1 MDPRPSLTLCL
12 VLACCAPSAGL
23 SDDAG
28 ELPTTDASTTPA
40 DAPAG
45 ALVGVW
51 HRTGTDYATSDDAGA
66 IRATYATVL
75 TLEPDGLLRSESR
88 LEVDGCE
95 RQVEQT
101 TARWYASGPDRV
113 QVEYST
119 CSSRTLPCR
128 RQPAEAACAL
138 SEMHGL
144 RDGRVVWLILP
155 DGSLRWE
162 TASGYRDFR
171 RVTLR

>member
-1 MDPRPSLTLCL
+1 MDPRPSLCLCL
-12 VLACCAPSAGL
+12 ALACCAPSAGVP
-23 SDDAG
+23 DDSAG
-28 ELPTTDASTTPA
+28 DLPTDASAAPA

-51 HRTGTDYATSDDAGA
+51 HRSGNDYAISDDAGA
-66 IRATYATVL
+66 IRAAYATVL

-128 RQPAEAACAL
+128 RQPPEAACAL
-138 SEMHGL
+138 SEAHGL
-144 RDGRVVWLILP
+144 RDGRVEWRILP
-155 DGSLRWE
+155 DGSLRWSG
-162 TASGYRDFR
+162 ASGYRDFR